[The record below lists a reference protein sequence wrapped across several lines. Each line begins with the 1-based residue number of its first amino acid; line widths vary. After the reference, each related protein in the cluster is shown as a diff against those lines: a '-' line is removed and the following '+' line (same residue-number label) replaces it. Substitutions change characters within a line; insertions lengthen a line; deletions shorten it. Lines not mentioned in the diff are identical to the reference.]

1 MTKKTIEQQIAFA
14 QSKLNELNKKKN
26 IIDRKARDRERYQLG
41 GEVVKFFK
49 EKDDR
54 SLLIGLLSCPFS
66 KEDKE
71 KLRRLGESL
80 INKGKSQESND
91 L

>member
-1 MTKKTIEQQIAFA
+1 MTNKTLDQKIALA
-14 QSKLNELNKKKN
+14 QNKLNELKSKKN
-26 IIDRKARDRERYQLG
+26 SISRKERDRLRYVLG

-54 SLLIGLLSCPFS
+54 ALLIGLLSCPFS